1 MAVFLVRKKS
11 LVIVEAGEFSV
22 GTSVGLDFGR
32 DQAVMPVVFRVR
44 PRILAAAS
52 AVKPRLVE
60 LVDFD
65 FMVKYLGVVV
75 NIQRYMASSSRHR
88 EIVIRFPLFNRSMAQ
103 RIELSHGET
112 LKGWSVDVME
122 VQHF

>member
-1 MAVFLVRKKS
+1 MPFVAGFLVRKKS

-44 PRILAAAS
+44 PRILATAS

-60 LVDFD
+60 LIDFD
-65 FMVKYLGVVV
+65 FMASRSY
-75 NIQRYMASSSRHR
+75 RYYSAVS
-88 EIVIRFPLFNRSMAQ
+88 
-103 RIELSHGET
+103 G
-112 LKGWSVDVME
+112 
-122 VQHF
+122 